1 MTNEIYAEW
10 KKMRNKVES
19 ASAMVY
25 LEKNERTE
33 KEYEEALEAL
43 AQYEKDNG
51 IPLMAD
57 EAQVKAM
64 LPKRNFDR
72 VTASP
77 EKLAEFIHCIIE
89 VADYCSSKEMRS
101 NLKYAYEDAHDK
113 KHVELIRGNKTFDD
127 LMDWLKQESTE

>member
-19 ASAMVY
+19 ASAGVY
-25 LEKNERTE
+25 LQKNERTE

-43 AQYEKDNG
+43 AQFEKDNG
-51 IPLMAD
+51 IPVMAD

-77 EKLAEFIHCIIE
+77 EKLAEFITNYDEYCGFIGCNQCPIE
-89 VADYCSSKEMRS
+89 KECGNGDTCYTER
-101 NLKYAYEDAHDK
+101 
-113 KHVELIRGNKTFDD
+113 ELLVK
-127 LMDWLKQESTE
+127 WLKQESTE